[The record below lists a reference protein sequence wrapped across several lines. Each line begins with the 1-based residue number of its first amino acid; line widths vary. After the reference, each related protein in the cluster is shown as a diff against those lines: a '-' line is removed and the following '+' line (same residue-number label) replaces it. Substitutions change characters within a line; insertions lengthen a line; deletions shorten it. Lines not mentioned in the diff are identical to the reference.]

1 MVEPGE
7 RGATRIADR
16 VVAKIASQAAR
27 EALRVD
33 AGAAAADAA
42 AGAGAADVAGVVD
55 TADADVTD
63 AADVGLTGLAA
74 ARPHAVAVVRG
85 DVARVRV
92 AVELG
97 YPSDIGAYCGAVRRH
112 VIERVG
118 ELTGMEVPEVVVTVE
133 RLHVP
138 QWEHPERRV
147 RRGRDR
153 VR

>member
-33 AGAAAADAA
+33 AGAAAADVAD
-42 AGAGAADVAGVVD
+42 GADAAGVVD
-55 TADADVTD
+55 TADADIAD

-97 YPSDIGAYCGAVRRH
+97 YPSDIGAHCGAVRRY

>member
-33 AGAAAADAA
+33 AGAAAAD
-42 AGAGAADVAGVVD
+42 VAGVVD
-55 TADADVTD
+55 TADADVTDVTD

-97 YPSDIGAYCGAVRRH
+97 YPSDIGAHCGAVRRH